1 MTVSRGLVTGVE
13 MDHLPATMESGFPMY
28 EEECEEP
35 FDQEPAMLVMREPIF
50 PAHACTCRAGSE
62 VCSVR

>member
-1 MTVSRGLVTGVE
+1 

-28 EEECEEP
+28 EECEEP

-50 PAHACTCRAGSE
+50 PVRTRALAGLGQR
-62 VCSVR
+62 CAFRNWC

>member
-1 MTVSRGLVTGVE
+1 

-50 PAHACTCRAGSE
+50 PVRTRVLAGLGQR
-62 VCSVR
+62 CAFRNWC

>member
-1 MTVSRGLVTGVE
+1 

-35 FDQEPAMLVMREPIF
+35 FDQEPEIETSSCLGALLNGG
-50 PAHACTCRAGSE
+50 ANCTPNFVPGTIR
-62 VCSVR
+62 